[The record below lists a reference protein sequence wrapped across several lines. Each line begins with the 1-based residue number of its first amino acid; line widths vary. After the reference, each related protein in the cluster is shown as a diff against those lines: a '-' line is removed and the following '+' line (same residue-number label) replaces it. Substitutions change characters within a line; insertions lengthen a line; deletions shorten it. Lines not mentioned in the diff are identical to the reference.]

1 MKQNSNLELS
11 MISNFLPNSS
21 LIKPAFLHTTAS
33 LLSAI
38 KNNTLPT
45 FRLAFSNNAFLSS
58 SVKNLSIGP
67 FKDLSSFYF
76 VCINAFPQW
85 TCVAY
90 ACIPGEA
97 QKNIG
102 HSGNGVREGCHV
114 GAGN

>member
-1 MKQNSNLELS
+1 MEARWKWKLDRKS
-11 MISNFLPNSS
+11 FHP
-21 LIKPAFLHTTAS
+21 H
-33 LLSAI
+33 
-38 KNNTLPT
+38 
-45 FRLAFSNNAFLSS
+45 
-58 SVKNLSIGP
+58 P